1 MLTMI
6 DPKAH
11 LPSRRSI
18 GSELV
23 CDHDAGR
30 RNGDFQEFRH
40 EPARSL
46 AVSSTLEEDIKNE
59 AILIDRAPKPVG
71 LARDR
76 DGDLIQMPFV
86 ATLWSPLTD
95 LAGERLPEF

>member
-6 DPKAH
+6 DAKAH

-30 RNGDFQEFRH
+30 RNGGFQEFRH
-40 EPARSL
+40 EPARSV
-46 AVSSTLEEDIKNE
+46 AVSSTLDEDIKNE
-59 AILIDRAPKPVG
+59 AILIDRAPQPVG
-71 LARDR
+71 
-76 DGDLIQMPFV
+76 
-86 ATLWSPLTD
+86 PLN
-95 LAGERLPEF
+95 